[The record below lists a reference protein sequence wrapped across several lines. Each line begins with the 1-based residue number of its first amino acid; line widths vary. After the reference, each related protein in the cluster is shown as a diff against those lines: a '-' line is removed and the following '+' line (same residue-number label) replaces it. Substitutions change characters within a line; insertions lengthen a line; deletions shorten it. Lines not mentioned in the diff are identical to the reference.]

1 MNNYESNRVSKAFK
15 INILFI
21 NLLLKKKNSI
31 YFIIYIR
38 RLDIEITLKYNEL
51 GKFFIII

>member
-1 MNNYESNRVSKAFK
+1 MNNYDSNRVSKAFK

-51 GKFFIII
+51 GKFIIII